1 MKSSRLLVRRH
12 MPRLTLLCILTALAI
27 STLAA
32 GVTKESK
39 SSVTFRGFGK
49 LVTEETIYISGP
61 MKRSNS
67 EAEFD
72 GEGIVGGFVG
82 DFFMEEGNTGE
93 ILDLKKLEITR
104 INHEDEEYT
113 VAPIKKLDFSGLTES
128 DQSTDSE
135 EKARKSTVREIRS
148 IFRITPTGE
157 RKEIN
162 DFNAEKYTLL
172 MLREWEDTANGT
184 RGIDSLFTMI
194 WTTQLSAQQEKAIQE
209 EQSFH
214 IEYMQALGMETNPLF
229 DDIMGTSWMAM
240 FSQMKKES
248 RDASAE
254 DKRRFDQFTN
264 EVEKLKGY
272 PVLIDGSYFQINPNA
287 KKQEEKK
294 EEAPDVTSV
303 GGLFGSITKEM
314 TKADAPVGPQAAFS
328 YYTEILGLEFQTVD
342 IDRFGAPNGY
352 ERKTD

>member
-1 MKSSRLLVRRH
+1 
-12 MPRLTLLCILTALAI
+12 MPKLTLLCALTVLV
-27 STLAA
+27 SGTLFA
-32 GVTKESK
+32 GVMKESK

-61 MKRSNS
+61 MKRSDS
-67 EAEFD
+67 EGEFD

-82 DFFMEEGNTGE
+82 DLFMEEGNTGE
-93 ILDLKKLEITR
+93 IVDLKKLELTR

-113 VAPIKKLDFSGLTES
+113 VAPIKKLDFSGLTKS
-128 DQSTDSE
+128 DQSTDREQE
-135 EKARKSTVREIRS
+135 EKKSSVREIRS

-157 RKEIN
+157 RKRIN

-172 MLREWEDTANGT
+172 MLREWENTTDGT
-184 RGIDSLFTMI
+184 RGIDSLFTTI

-214 IEYMQALGMETNPLF
+214 LEYMKALGMETSPLF
-229 DDIMGTSWMAM
+229 NDVMGTSWMAM

-254 DKRRFDQFTN
+254 DKRRFDQFTK
-264 EVEKLKGY
+264 EAEKLKGY
-272 PVLIDGSYFQINPNA
+272 PVLIDGSYFQIDPNA
-287 KKQEEKK
+287 KKEEKK
-294 EEAPDVTSV
+294 EEEAPDVTSV
-303 GGLFGSITKEM
+303 GGLFGSITKEI
-314 TKADAPVGPQAAFS
+314 TKSDAPVGPQPAFS

-342 IDRFGAPNGY
+342 TDRFVAPVDY
-352 ERKTD
+352 ERKTE